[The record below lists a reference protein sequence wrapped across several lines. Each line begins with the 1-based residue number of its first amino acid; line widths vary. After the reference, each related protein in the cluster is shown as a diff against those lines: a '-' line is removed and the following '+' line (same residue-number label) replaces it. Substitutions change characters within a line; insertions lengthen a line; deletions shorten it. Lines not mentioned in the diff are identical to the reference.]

1 MAEVTPGTQQ
11 GNGSLRTR
19 VTRKVVKAASGGIV
33 EDLNR
38 RIAELEAEVQ
48 ENRNLNLR
56 VAELVDL
63 LTELVLPLASQDRDA
78 IQAALAKLERSL
90 V

>member
-1 MAEVTPGTQQ
+1 MAEVTPETQE
-11 GNGSLRTR
+11 GNSLRTR
-19 VTRKVVKAASGGIV
+19 VTRKVVRVASGGIV
-33 EDLNR
+33 DDLNR
-38 RIAELEAEVQ
+38 RVAELEAEMQ
-48 ENRNLNLR
+48 EHRNLNLR

-78 IQAALAKLERSL
+78 IEAALAKLERSL